1 MSEKVE
7 KKETRESEQK
17 RDRPFG
23 LPRRMMRKNVR
34 YHEIKT
40 TFLVIVADEC
50 SLMVELQ
57 LNAVG
62 QLYIV
67 TVTLLVNLH
76 H

>member
-1 MSEKVE
+1 MNEKVE
-7 KKETRESEQK
+7 KKETKESRLK

-23 LPRRMMRKNVR
+23 LPRRMMRKKVR

-50 SLMVELQ
+50 SLVVELQ
-57 LNAVG
+57 LYAVR
-62 QLYIV
+62 QFHIV

>member
-1 MSEKVE
+1 
-7 KKETRESEQK
+7 
-17 RDRPFG
+17 
-23 LPRRMMRKNVR
+23 MMRKNVR

-50 SLMVELQ
+50 SLVVELQ
-57 LNAVG
+57 LYAVR